1 MIFCC
6 FLKNKGVLL
15 NASRICEDV
24 SSRKRRE
31 VGNANML
38 LCEFIN
44 VSFSYKLKMF
54 WCYGKI
60 KRSKGQLPVAVHM

>member
-1 MIFCC
+1 MPVESAKM
-6 FLKNKGVLL
+6 FLVGNG
-15 NASRICEDV
+15 
-24 SSRKRRE
+24 E

-60 KRSKGQLPVAVHM
+60 KRSEGKLPIIIYIIIHL

>member
-1 MIFCC
+1 
-6 FLKNKGVLL
+6 VLL

-38 LCEFIN
+38 LCEFQLQIEN
-44 VSFSYKLKMF
+44 VLVL
-54 WCYGKI
+54 W
-60 KRSKGQLPVAVHM
+60 

>member
-1 MIFCC
+1 M
-6 FLKNKGVLL
+6 

-31 VGNANML
+31 VGNANRL

-60 KRSKGQLPVAVHM
+60 KRSEGKLPIIIYITIHL

>member
-1 MIFCC
+1 
-6 FLKNKGVLL
+6 L

-38 LCEFIN
+38 LCEFID

>member
-1 MIFCC
+1 M
-6 FLKNKGVLL
+6 

-60 KRSKGQLPVAVHM
+60 KRSEGELAVAIHLQ